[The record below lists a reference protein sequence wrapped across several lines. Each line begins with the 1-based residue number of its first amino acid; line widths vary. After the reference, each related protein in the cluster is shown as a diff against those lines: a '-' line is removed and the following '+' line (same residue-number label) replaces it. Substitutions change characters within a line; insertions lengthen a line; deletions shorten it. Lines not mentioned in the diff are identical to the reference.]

1 MKITKFTHACVRL
14 EHEGRVLVVDPGVW
28 SEPFALRGADAVL
41 VTHEHGD
48 HVDLL
53 RLHGLGVPV
62 YAPQGADLRDLD
74 VHRVAAGEE
83 FTAAGFAVRAVGGR
97 HAEIHGGLPDCVNLG
112 YLVDGSVYHPGD
124 SLHVP
129 DADVETLFVPVHGS
143 WLKTTEAL
151 DFVNAVEPERAFAI
165 HEAQLNDRGLES
177 VNGWFGQETD
187 HGYRYLRPF
196 EEA

>member
-1 MKITKFTHACVRL
+1 MRITKFTHACVRL
-14 EHEGRVLVVDPGVW
+14 EHEGRVLVVDPGIW
-28 SEPFALRGADAVL
+28 SEPYALRDADAVL

-48 HVDLL
+48 HVDVL
-53 RLHGLGVPV
+53 RLRGLGVPV

-74 VHRVAAGEE
+74 ARRVAAGEE

-112 YLVDGSVYHPGD
+112 YVVDGSVYHPGD

-151 DFVNAVEPERAFAI
+151 DFVAAVAPRRTFPI

-177 VNGWFGQETD
+177 VNGWFAQETD

>member
-1 MKITKFTHACVRL
+1 MRITKFTHACVRL
-14 EHEGRVLVVDPGVW
+14 EHEGRVLVVDPGTW
-28 SEPFALRGADAVL
+28 SEPYALRDADAVL

-53 RLHGLGVPV
+53 RLRGLGVPV

-112 YLVDGSVYHPGD
+112 YVVDGSVYHPGD

-151 DFVNAVEPERAFAI
+151 DFVAAVAPRRTVAI
-165 HEAQLNDRGLES
+165 HDGQLNDRGLES
-177 VNGWFGQETD
+177 VNGWFDQETD

-196 EEA
+196 EEV